1 MTFQIKTR
9 LRSLSAAERLCL
21 IMGILFAASLIPL
34 LILSFY
40 AHPAGDDYVYGVQ
53 AHLTWEG
60 THSLIKTIK
69 TADGRNRLPDPHSFH
84 PLSAFSA
91 QPAADSDLLCADSV
105 YSEPGRREIGLL
117 LV

>member
-40 AHPAGDDYVYGVQ
+40 AHPAGDDY
-53 AHLTWEG
+53 
-60 THSLIKTIK
+60 S
-69 TADGRNRLPDPHSFH
+69 
-84 PLSAFSA
+84 
-91 QPAADSDLLCADSV
+91 
-105 YSEPGRREIGLL
+105 
-117 LV
+117 